1 MFCPQCGNS
10 NDISAKFC
18 SGCGFTLPQIGQE
31 APNAHAGTKA
41 SSNQEE
47 FYKAAIGPKN
57 QSYYLSI
64 FQRFEN
70 DGKAG
75 VSWHWPAFFIT
86 FYWLLY
92 RKMWRNALIYFF
104 LPYLVMIPL
113 VIIGAMAGNAAN
125 AVIGFGYFL
134 YLVGIFLLPPLYANT
149 LYYQHCNKKIIEAKA
164 SSHDMQRQL
173 GELSGKGGTSNVA
186 LIIVLVFAFIAAIG
200 ILAAIAI
207 PAYQD
212 YTTRARLAEAASV
225 GNSAAESIAQ
235 YYYQHQAVP
244 SSLDVAGFTASLP
257 SSVKN
262 IAVDSQNGIV
272 SITMATAPIEGKE
285 LLLVP
290 SLDTNN
296 QITWKCMSLEIPD
309 KYLPRQCL
317 QQQ

>member
-1 MFCPQCGNS
+1 MFCSQCGNS
-10 NDISAKFC
+10 NDSSARFC
-18 SGCGFTLPQIGQE
+18 SGCGFSLPQIGQE
-31 APNAHAGTKA
+31 ATTSQAR
-41 SSNQEE
+41 SNESENLEE

-57 QSYYLSI
+57 QSYYLRI

-70 DGKAG
+70 DGKTGA
-75 VSWHWPAFFIT
+75 SWHWPAFFIT

-113 VIIGAMAGNAAN
+113 GIIGAMAGSSAD
-125 AVIGFGYFL
+125 AVIGFGYLL
-134 YLVGIFLLPPLYANT
+134 YLAGIFLLPALYANA
-149 LYYQHCNKKIIEAKA
+149 LYYHHCNKKITEAKE

-186 LIIVLVFAFIAAIG
+186 LIIVLVIAFIAFIG

-212 YTTRARLAEAASV
+212 YTTRARLVEAVSIAD
-225 GNSAAESIAQ
+225 SAAESIAQ
-235 YYYQHQAVP
+235 YYYQHQAIPV
-244 SSLDVAGFTASLP
+244 SLEAAGFTASLP

-262 IAVDSQNGIV
+262 IAVDSQNGV
-272 SITMATAPIEGKE
+272 VNITMATTPIEDKK
-285 LLLVP
+285 LQLVP

-296 QITWKCMSLEIPD
+296 QIIWQCMSQEIPD
-309 KYLPRQCL
+309 KYLPGHCR